1 MQSKSRTGGVPVEYL
16 TMDQFA
22 AQLGVCTRTIRRWRD
37 AGELHAYQIGR
48 GWRISREDAN
58 AFMAVRRK

>member
-1 MQSKSRTGGVPVEYL
+1 MQTKSRAGAAPVEYL

-22 AQLGVCTRTIRRWRD
+22 EELDVCTRTIRRWRD
-37 AGELHAYQIGR
+37 AGELHAYKIGR
-48 GWRISREDAN
+48 QWRISREDAN

>member
-1 MQSKSRTGGVPVEYL
+1 MESKSRAGGTPVEYL

-22 AQLGVCTRTIRRWRD
+22 EELGVSTRTVRRWRD
-37 AGELHAYQIGR
+37 AGELHAYNIGR
-48 GWRISREDAN
+48 QWRISREDAN

>member
-1 MQSKSRTGGVPVEYL
+1 MSAKAWAGAMPVEYL

-22 AQLGVCTRTIRRWRD
+22 DELGISTRTIRRWRD
-37 AGELHAYQIGR
+37 AGELHAYKIGHQ
-48 GWRISREDAN
+48 WRISREDVN